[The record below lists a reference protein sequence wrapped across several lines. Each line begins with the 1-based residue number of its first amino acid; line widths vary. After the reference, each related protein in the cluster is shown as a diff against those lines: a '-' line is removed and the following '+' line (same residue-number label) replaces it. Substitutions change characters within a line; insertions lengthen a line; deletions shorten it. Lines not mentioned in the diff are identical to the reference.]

1 MKKQLIFMAM
11 LVAMPLSAS
20 AQQLLPYQNANLSA
34 EERANDLLSRLT
46 LEEKTK
52 LMMDTSPAIARL
64 GIPQFQWWNEALHG
78 VGRNGFVTVF
88 PITMHMAASWDD
100 DLLYKVFTAVSDEAR
115 AKAQEAKKSGSIK
128 RYQSLSFWTPNIN
141 IFRDPRWG
149 RGQETYGEDP
159 YLTTRMGLAVVNGLQ
174 GQTFDG
180 KPMSAPGVL
189 ATASS
194 QSPQYVKLLAC
205 AKHFA
210 VHSGPEWNRHS
221 FNVENLPERDLWETY
236 LPAFKSLVED
246 GHVKEVMCAYQ
257 RIDGEPCCGNNR
269 YLQQILRNE
278 WHFKG
283 LVTSDCGAVSD
294 FWEKGRHGVSANAVS
309 ASVKAVRSGTDT
321 ECGGNYLKLPEAV
334 KNGDISEKEIDVSL
348 KRLLKARF
356 ELGDFDPDSLNEW
369 TKIPESVIAS
379 KEHKQLAL
387 QMAREEMVLLQN
399 RNNILPLNKN
409 MKIVVMGANATDSTM
424 MWGNYSGYPTETV
437 TILDGIKN
445 KTVNVKYI
453 DGCGLTRNEGETSL
467 YNEVE
472 TANGQRGLTAEY
484 FNNTYLD
491 GAPVAQ
497 MQFREPVHQD
507 NGGATVFAPGVTLN
521 NFSARYTGVFVP
533 QKTESVTFRV
543 SGDDGYRLIVNGDTL
558 ANLWKGKQRVM
569 TKECNV
575 NVKEGQKYNIQLDYV
590 QIDGSAVIQF
600 DVLRKIQLTNA
611 DILAKVG
618 DADAVIYVGGI
629 SPKLEGEEM
638 KVDFPGFKGGDRT
651 DIELPEVQRQMIA
664 MLHQAGKCVVYINC
678 SGSAMGLEPETHHAD
693 AILQAWYAGEQGGT
707 AVADVLFGDYN
718 PSGKLPITFYK
729 NVKQLPDYEDYRM
742 TGRTYR
748 YFKGEALYPFGYGLS
763 YTDFVISKPKYDI
776 KKGKV
781 TVSISNKG
789 NRDGY
794 ETVQVYIKNVAD
806 KDGPL
811 KTLRGY
817 SKVGLKSKETKDITI
832 DLPRKCFEMWDVKSN
847 TMKVVPGSYQI
858 MVGSSSDNKDL
869 KIITVDI

>member
-1 MKKQLIFMAM
+1 MRKQTKKQTI
-11 LVAMPLSAS
+11 LSALFFCALTIN
-20 AQQLLPYQNANLSA
+20 AQLPYQNIHLSP
-34 EERANDLLSRLT
+34 EERATDLCGRLT
-46 LEEKTK
+46 LDEKAT
-52 LMMDTSPAIARL
+52 LMCNASPAIARL
-64 GIPQFQWWNEALHG
+64 GIPSFEWWSEGLHG
-78 VGRNGFVTVF
+78 VGRNGYATVF
-88 PITMHMAASWDD
+88 PATIGMAASFDD
-100 DLLYKVFTAVSDEAR
+100 DLLYRIYEAVSDEAR
-115 AKAQEAKKSGSIK
+115 VKNTLARKTGVLR
-128 RYQSLSFWTPNIN
+128 RYQGLSFWTPNIN

-159 YLTTRMGLAVVNGLQ
+159 YLTTRMGLAVVRGLQ
-174 GQTFDG
+174 GPEGHRYT
-180 KPMSAPGVL
+180 
-189 ATASS
+189 
-194 QSPQYVKLLAC
+194 KLLAC

-221 FNVENLPERDLWETY
+221 FNIENLPERDLWETY

-638 KVDFPGFKGGDRT
+638 KVDLPGFKGGDRT

-664 MLHQAGKCVVYINC
+664 MLHQAGKRVVYINC

>member
-1 MKKQLIFMAM
+1 MRKQTKKQTI
-11 LVAMPLSAS
+11 LSALFFCALTIN
-20 AQQLLPYQNANLSA
+20 AQLPYQNIHLSP
-34 EERANDLLSRLT
+34 EERATDLCGRLT
-46 LEEKTK
+46 LDEKAT
-52 LMMDTSPAIARL
+52 LMCNASPAIARL
-64 GIPQFQWWNEALHG
+64 GIPSFEWWSEGLHG
-78 VGRNGFVTVF
+78 VGRNGYATVF
-88 PITMHMAASWDD
+88 PATIGMAASFDD
-100 DLLYKVFTAVSDEAR
+100 DLLYRIYEAVSDEAR
-115 AKAQEAKKSGSIK
+115 VKNTLARKTGVLR
-128 RYQSLSFWTPNIN
+128 RYQGLSFWTPNIN

-159 YLTTRMGLAVVNGLQ
+159 YLTTRMGLAVVRGLQ
-174 GQTFDG
+174 GPEGHRYT
-180 KPMSAPGVL
+180 
-189 ATASS
+189 
-194 QSPQYVKLLAC
+194 KLLAC

-221 FNVENLPERDLWETY
+221 FNIENLPERDLWETY

-497 MQFREPVHQD
+497 MQFREPIHQD

-638 KVDFPGFKGGDRT
+638 KVDLPGFKGGDRT

-664 MLHQAGKCVVYINC
+664 MLHQAGKRVVYINC

-776 KKGKV
+776 KRGKV

>member
-1 MKKQLIFMAM
+1 MRKQTKKQTI
-11 LVAMPLSAS
+11 LSALFFCALTIN
-20 AQQLLPYQNANLSA
+20 AQLPYQNIHLSP
-34 EERANDLLSRLT
+34 EERATDLCGRLT
-46 LEEKTK
+46 LDEKAT
-52 LMMDTSPAIARL
+52 LMCNASPAIARL
-64 GIPQFQWWNEALHG
+64 GIPSFEWWSEGLHG
-78 VGRNGFVTVF
+78 VGRNGYATVF
-88 PITMHMAASWDD
+88 PATIGMAASFDD
-100 DLLYKVFTAVSDEAR
+100 DLLYRIYEAVSDEAR
-115 AKAQEAKKSGSIK
+115 VKNTLARKTGVLR
-128 RYQSLSFWTPNIN
+128 RYQGLSFWTPNIN

-159 YLTTRMGLAVVNGLQ
+159 YLTTRMGLAVVRGLQ
-174 GQTFDG
+174 GPEGHRYT
-180 KPMSAPGVL
+180 
-189 ATASS
+189 
-194 QSPQYVKLLAC
+194 KLLAC

-221 FNVENLPERDLWETY
+221 FNIENLPERDLWETY

-638 KVDFPGFKGGDRT
+638 KVDLPGFKGGDRT

-664 MLHQAGKCVVYINC
+664 MLHQAGKRVVYINC

-729 NVKQLPDYEDYRM
+729 NVKQLPDYEDYHM

>member
-1 MKKQLIFMAM
+1 MRKQTKKQTI
-11 LVAMPLSAS
+11 LSALFFCALTIN
-20 AQQLLPYQNANLSA
+20 AQLPYQNIHLSP
-34 EERANDLLSRLT
+34 EERATDLCGRLT
-46 LEEKTK
+46 LDEKAT
-52 LMMDTSPAIARL
+52 LMCNASPAIARL
-64 GIPQFQWWNEALHG
+64 GIPSFEWWSEGLHG
-78 VGRNGFVTVF
+78 VGRNGYATVF
-88 PITMHMAASWDD
+88 PATIGMAASFDD
-100 DLLYKVFTAVSDEAR
+100 DLLYRIYEAVSDEAR
-115 AKAQEAKKSGSIK
+115 VKNTLARKTGVLR
-128 RYQSLSFWTPNIN
+128 RYQGLSFWTPNIN

-159 YLTTRMGLAVVNGLQ
+159 YLTTRMGLAVVRGLQ
-174 GQTFDG
+174 GPEGHRYT
-180 KPMSAPGVL
+180 
-189 ATASS
+189 
-194 QSPQYVKLLAC
+194 KLLAC

-221 FNVENLPERDLWETY
+221 FNIENLPERDLWETY

-387 QMAREEMVLLQN
+387 QMAREEMVLLKN

-638 KVDFPGFKGGDRT
+638 KVDLPGFKGGDRT

-664 MLHQAGKCVVYINC
+664 MLHQAGKRVVYINC

-729 NVKQLPDYEDYRM
+729 DVKQLPDYEDYHM

>member
-1 MKKQLIFMAM
+1 MRKQTKKQTI
-11 LVAMPLSAS
+11 LSALFFCALTIN
-20 AQQLLPYQNANLSA
+20 AQLPYQNIHLSP
-34 EERANDLLSRLT
+34 EERATDLCGRLT
-46 LEEKTK
+46 LDEKAT
-52 LMMDTSPAIARL
+52 LMCNASPAIARL
-64 GIPQFQWWNEALHG
+64 GIPSFEWWSEGLHG
-78 VGRNGFVTVF
+78 VGRNGYATVF
-88 PITMHMAASWDD
+88 PATIGMAASFDD
-100 DLLYKVFTAVSDEAR
+100 DLLYRIYEAVSDEAR
-115 AKAQEAKKSGSIK
+115 VKNTLARKTGVLR
-128 RYQSLSFWTPNIN
+128 RYQGLSFWTPNIN

-159 YLTTRMGLAVVNGLQ
+159 YLTTRMGLAVVRGLQ
-174 GQTFDG
+174 GPEGHRYT
-180 KPMSAPGVL
+180 
-189 ATASS
+189 
-194 QSPQYVKLLAC
+194 KLLAC

-221 FNVENLPERDLWETY
+221 FNIENLPERDLWETY

-638 KVDFPGFKGGDRT
+638 KVDLPGFKGGDRT

-664 MLHQAGKCVVYINC
+664 MLHQAGKRVVYINC

-776 KKGKV
+776 KRGKV